1 MRPQP
6 ALARNAGELL
16 LALLE
21 QRQPA
26 IAGSVLAHLDPNI
39 RFQLRGS
46 GCLQRTSVRQ
56 SILVVGEAEA
66 AAFDLQWL
74 DTHQRYGHFDPADG
88 WVIPDPEEI
97 TLYRLDTAWWL
108 AWLTAELDLIN
119 AGRPIELV
127 ADHTWDLG
135 DFRASRKRTVPLLFA
150 RRLRAPDVR
159 AQLATVLARRAGR
172 SGGVMLT
179 STRRVI
185 ETLNL
190 PGAHCL
196 MPVAE
201 SLTADAAR
209 FRLDAALIQGLY
221 LGQPPDATPVAL
233 LDLSPDGMTL
243 TIHGDVL
250 HFRGAVQRA
259 IIKHLVDAH
268 RSGKRLRTSVVLAKA
283 GSSADSL
290 VKAFSGSPHWRT
302 LSRYLRQ
309 EQGCCWFEP

>member
-26 IAGSVLAHLDPNI
+26 IAGSVLADLDPDI
-39 RFQLRGS
+39 RLQLRGS

-56 SILVVGEAEA
+56 SIQVVDEAGA
-66 AAFDLQWL
+66 ATVDLQWL
-74 DTHQRYGHFDPADG
+74 DAHQRYGLFDAADG

-108 AWLTAELDLIN
+108 AWLTAELDLVN

-127 ADHTWDLG
+127 ADHAWDLG
-135 DFRASRKRTVPLLFA
+135 DFRVSRKRVVPLLFA

-159 AQLATVLARRAGR
+159 AQLATALARRAGR

-185 ETLNL
+185 ETLKL

-221 LGQPPDATPVAL
+221 LGQPPDATPMPV

-259 IIKHLVDAH
+259 IVKQLVEAH
-268 RSGKRLRTSVVLAKA
+268 RSGKRLRTSAVLAKA

-290 VKAFSGSPHWRT
+290 VKAFSGSPHWPT
-302 LSRYLRQ
+302 LSRHLRQ

>member
-26 IAGSVLAHLDPNI
+26 IAGSVLADLDPNI

-56 SILVVGEAEA
+56 SIQVVGEAGA
-66 AAFDLQWL
+66 AAVDLTWL
-74 DTHQRYGHFDPADG
+74 GDRECYGHFDPADG

-127 ADHTWDLG
+127 ADHAWDLG
-135 DFRASRKRTVPLLFA
+135 DFRVSRKRVVPLLFA
-150 RRLRAPDVR
+150 RRLRTPGVR
-159 AQLATVLARRAGR
+159 AQLATALARRAGR

-179 STRRVI
+179 SSRRVI

-302 LSRYLRQ
+302 LSLHRRQ